1 MLRYRQLKIGLI
13 IMIKKNQ
20 KEWTV
25 CIIDDDENIREIYGM
40 KFKSEGFVFIE
51 AADGDAGLT
60 LVREKKP
67 DIILLDMLM
76 PGKDGCAVLEEIQKD
91 EKISG
96 IPIVVLSNLDD
107 EKAFNRVG
115 KFDTHFYLVKSLTTP
130 QKAVDIVCEVLKIP
144 RVAVPI

>member
-1 MLRYRQLKIGLI
+1 M
-13 IMIKKNQ
+13 KKKDQ
-20 KEWTV
+20 KQWVV
-25 CIIDDDENIREIYGM
+25 CIIDDDENIREIYGT
-40 KFKSEGFVFIE
+40 KFRDEGFIVVE
-51 AADGDAGLT
+51 AANGDDGLA

-107 EKAFNRVG
+107 EKAFKKVG
-115 KFDTHFYLVKSLTTP
+115 KFETNFYLIKSLTTP

-144 RVAVPI
+144 RVAVLI